1 MGKDKQGISAS
12 IIRDLSQF
20 PELPAGQWS
29 FYRGDQVFT
38 LNYRPLSYEDQEA
51 IDAMFPPPVPPLK
64 EVTDE
69 KERLK
74 RTALKMPLAEP
85 DPEDPEYKMQVSRHQ
100 VKRSLAHV
108 WKALGWGLSFDEFAS
123 TLKQKLTPAEL
134 LDFART
140 ITLASYHI
148 DQEKVKSFF
157 AN

>member
-1 MGKDKQGISAS
+1 MGKEKQGIPAS
-12 IIRDLSQF
+12 IIRDMGQF
-20 PELPAGQWS
+20 PQLPASQWS
-29 FYRGDQVFT
+29 FCRGDQVFT

-74 RTALKMPLAEP
+74 RAALKMPLAEP
-85 DPEDPEYKMQVSRHQ
+85 DSEDPEYKRQVSQYQ
-100 VKRSLAHV
+100 VQRSLAHV
-108 WKALGWGLSFDEFAS
+108 WKALGWELGFDEFAS

-140 ITLASYHI
+140 VTLASYHI
-148 DQEKVKSFF
+148 DQERVKSFF
-157 AN
+157 AS